1 MRELVASGYDG
12 DSLLI
17 ALSEREPR
25 LTLHEFVGGLLL
37 HRAETGA
44 PGYLLAPA
52 GRVQ

>member
-1 MRELVASGYDG
+1 MRELAARGLDG

-25 LTLHEFVGGLLL
+25 LTLHEFVGGLILL
-37 HRAETGA
+37 RAESGA
-44 PGYLLAPA
+44 DGYALVP